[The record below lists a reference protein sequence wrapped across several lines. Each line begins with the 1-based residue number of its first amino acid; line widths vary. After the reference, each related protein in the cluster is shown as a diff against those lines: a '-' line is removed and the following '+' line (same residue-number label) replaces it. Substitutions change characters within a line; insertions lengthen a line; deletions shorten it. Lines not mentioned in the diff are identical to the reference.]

1 MEIHSAVMLVAA
13 GVFGGM
19 LSSMVGGASLVTF
32 PALLAAGLPPV
43 AAAVSNLVALTPA
56 TIIAALADR
65 SQLPPLDRAF
75 VGLIAVS
82 VLGAAAGAALLLLTP
97 ERLFQAL
104 IPLLLGMATVL
115 FAQSARLSTW
125 LRARA
130 RDGGAPRLS
139 VTSVPLLLPVSVY
152 GGYFGAGVGIL
163 LLGTL
168 SVATAGDYRAANVT
182 KNVVA
187 SFNTAVAVLY
197 FAANDAVWWQAALTM
212 MAGTLLGGFI
222 GGRLARVVAP
232 AFMRVVVVAVGT
244 LLTAVYAW
252 RYWF

>member
-1 MEIHSAVMLVAA
+1 
-13 GVFGGM
+13 
-19 LSSMVGGASLVTF
+19 
-32 PALLAAGLPPV
+32 
-43 AAAVSNLVALTPA
+43 
-56 TIIAALADR
+56 
-65 SQLPPLDRAF
+65 
-75 VGLIAVS
+75 
-82 VLGAAAGAALLLLTP
+82 VLGAAAGAVLLLLTP

-104 IPLLLGMATVL
+104 IPLLLGAATVL
-115 FAQSARLSTW
+115 FAQSARLSAW

-163 LLGTL
+163 LLGAL

-187 SFNTAVAVLY
+187 SLNTAVAVLY

-212 MAGTLLGGFI
+212 MAGTLLGGFV

-232 AFMRVVVVAVGT
+232 AFIRVVVVAIGA
-244 LLTAVYAW
+244 LLTAIYAW